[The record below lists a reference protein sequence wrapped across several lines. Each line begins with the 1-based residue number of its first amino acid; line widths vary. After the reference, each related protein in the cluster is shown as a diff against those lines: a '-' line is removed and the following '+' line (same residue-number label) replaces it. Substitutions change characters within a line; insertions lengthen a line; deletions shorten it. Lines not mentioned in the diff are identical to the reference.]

1 MAARILIVDDDEMTR
16 HFLSHIL
23 VQQGFVTECA
33 VDGAEALKSLKGQH
47 FDMVLL
53 DIEMPV
59 MDGLKTLKQIR
70 ETCPKKDLP
79 VLMVTANDQSSEIV
93 LALDMGAND
102 YVVKPLDVPVLFAR
116 IRAHLD
122 FVRKN

>member
-1 MAARILIVDDDEMTR
+1 MAARILIVDDDEMTQ

-23 VQQGFVTECA
+23 AQQGFLPEVAMDGEQA
-33 VDGAEALKSLKGQH
+33 VRLLNEQH

-59 MDGLKTLKQIR
+59 MDGLQTLKRIR
-70 ETCPKKDLP
+70 EKFHKKDLP
-79 VLMVTANDQSSEIV
+79 VVMVTANDQSTDIV
-93 LALDMGAND
+93 LALDIGAND

-116 IRAHLD
+116 IRAHLETI
-122 FVRKN
+122 RKN